1 MISPQ
6 TIHMPSAKDILDQVN
21 NTLKK
26 VNSTTTLSTPM
37 IASTN
42 ALEGGNLVGV
52 GGTQPSSG
60 GPKDL
65 EFVKII

>member
-1 MISPQ
+1 
-6 TIHMPSAKDILDQVN
+6 
-21 NTLKK
+21 
-26 VNSTTTLSTPM
+26 M